1 MDIRWQITDCYDYE
15 VGRAG
20 PYEGQSR
27 VIYTVYWTCQAQE
40 TGADGQPYIGSIG
53 DATLLE
59 PFEGGGEI
67 TPYDEVT
74 EAMVLEWL
82 KSRLRAEEVVT
93 SDGRTINREE
103 HTEERVTASLEGKL
117 NDVAA
122 ANRINKGRPWRR

>member
-1 MDIRWQITDCYDYE
+1 M
-15 VGRAG
+15 GRAG

-40 TGADGQPYIGSIG
+40 TGAAGPPFIGSIG

-59 PFEGGGEI
+59 PIEGGGELP
-67 TPYDEVT
+67 PYDEVT

-82 KSRLRAEEVVT
+82 KSRLRAEEIVT

-117 NDVAA
+117 SEVAA
-122 ANRINKGRPWRR
+122 ANRINKGQPWR